1 MAGNP
6 HRSPLYR
13 FGQPP
18 NPATWP
24 SRLAVLGATGSIGTQ
39 TIDLVLRDP
48 ERLQVEALTAWS
60 RVEELAEIVRR
71 LEEAGCAASPWIA
84 IGDPEAH
91 DRARRH
97 PLLGRRLLPPGDV
110 GVREAAGLDHVDCVV
125 NGLVGAAGLAPT
137 LAAAARGRRIALANK
152 EALVMG
158 GDLVR
163 EAATDNGAEI
173 IPVDS
178 EHSALAQCLT
188 GRRPEELERLILT
201 ASGGPLR
208 TWSAERMNRATRAEV
223 LAHPTWEMGPKIS
236 VDSATLMNKG
246 LEIIEAHVLFG
257 VPYAEIDVVVHPG
270 SIIHSLAL
278 FRDGAMM
285 AQLGQPD
292 MRVPLLYAISGERHE
307 PLTTERL
314 DLAGLGA
321 LYFEAPDY
329 ERFPCLNLAR
339 QAGEAGGVMTVG
351 LNAANE
357 IAVAAFLGDRISY
370 PDIHTIIASTL
381 DDMEPA
387 AVTDLDHALSL
398 DTWARQKAAQC
409 LTVQGRGA

>member
-1 MAGNP
+1 MTGNN
-6 HRSPLYR
+6 HRPPLYR
-13 FGQPP
+13 FGQNP
-18 NPATWP
+18 NPTAWP
-24 SRLAVLGATGSIGTQ
+24 SRLVILGATGSIGTQ
-39 TIDLVLRDP
+39 TVDLVLRDP

-60 RVEELAEIVRR
+60 RVEELGEIVRQ

-91 DRARRH
+91 ERARLH
-97 PLLGRRLLPPGDV
+97 PLLGRRLLPPGDA
-110 GVREAAGLDHVDCVV
+110 GVLESAGLDSVDCVV

-137 LAAAARGRRIALANK
+137 LAAAGRGRRIALANK

-163 EAATDNGAEI
+163 EAATAHGAEI

-178 EHSALAQCLT
+178 EHSA
-188 GRRPEELERLILT
+188 LERLILT

-208 TWSAERMNRATRAEV
+208 TWTTERMNRATRAEV

-278 FRDGAMM
+278 FQDGAMM

-307 PLTTERL
+307 PLKTERL

-321 LYFEAPDY
+321 LHFEAPDD

-339 QAGEAGGVMTVG
+339 QAGEEGGVMTVG

-357 IAVAAFLGDRISY
+357 VAVEAFLKDRISY

-381 DDMEPA
+381 DGLEPA
-387 AVTDLDHALSL
+387 AVTDLDHALSI

>member
-1 MAGNP
+1 
-6 HRSPLYR
+6 
-13 FGQPP
+13 
-18 NPATWP
+18 
-24 SRLAVLGATGSIGTQ
+24 
-39 TIDLVLRDP
+39 
-48 ERLQVEALTAWS
+48 
-60 RVEELAEIVRR
+60 
-71 LEEAGCAASPWIA
+71 
-84 IGDPEAH
+84 
-91 DRARRH
+91 
-97 PLLGRRLLPPGDV
+97 
-110 GVREAAGLDHVDCVV
+110 
-125 NGLVGAAGLAPT
+125 
-137 LAAAARGRRIALANK
+137 
-152 EALVMG
+152 
-158 GDLVR
+158 
-163 EAATDNGAEI
+163 
-173 IPVDS
+173 
-178 EHSALAQCLT
+178 
-188 GRRPEELERLILT
+188 
-201 ASGGPLR
+201 
-208 TWSAERMNRATRAEV
+208 MNRATRAEV

-278 FRDGAMM
+278 FQDGAMM

-307 PLTTERL
+307 PLKTERL

-321 LYFEAPDY
+321 LHFEAPDD

-339 QAGEAGGVMTVG
+339 QAGEEGGVMTVG

-357 IAVAAFLGDRISY
+357 VAVEAFLKDRISY

-381 DDMEPA
+381 DGLEPA
-387 AVTDLDHALSL
+387 AVTDLDHALSI